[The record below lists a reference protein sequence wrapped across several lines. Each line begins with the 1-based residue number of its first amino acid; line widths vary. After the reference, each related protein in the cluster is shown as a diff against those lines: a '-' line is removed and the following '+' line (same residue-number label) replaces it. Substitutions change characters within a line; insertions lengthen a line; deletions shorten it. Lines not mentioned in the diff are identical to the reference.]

1 MNERWSLA
9 RWWWLGPAVI
19 LLGGIWLAPIAGKVT
34 ISSESQ
40 GERTLW
46 PQITLSPAQP
56 GDDGVTT
63 ITVTDSRSWAHVRLT
78 VDGQIATFVEA
89 QQQLLLAAWRWV
101 FTLPMAGPS
110 GEQEVIFYS
119 DCHTG
124 CQERGRARVGQ
135 TSPPPESAVVPASLL
150 PTKLCTAF
158 PDPQR
163 DWHGRRGWVVD
174 LTYARLADDEEDPY
188 WSVDAL
194 AGRVAL
200 AQRKGLRVLVRVEY
214 DREQSLPPAGDHL
227 ALADYL
233 AFARRL
239 ARDARLA
246 SVYGYIIGSG
256 PNALDANAAAPE
268 QPVSAEWYARLFN
281 GYGEPVAHV
290 DNVVQTIRQENQTV
304 RILVGPVRPWVTDQG
319 GTQRYAIDTPWLNY
333 FYTLVSALDES
344 TRAKAAA
351 GIAQAG
357 PDGFALNAPGRPHAA
372 ELGDIC
378 AAREPQTDLLRA
390 DWNNAQAGFRIY
402 RNWLDIIN
410 AYPTT
415 RGLPAYLSA
424 TNTFTADE
432 GLPPAQNYP
441 EGWLTTALAEVNAEP
456 QIHALCWFLD
466 LVPGDDRWDAFS
478 LSRQQGR
485 MIFAAEEFDRLLGE

>member
-1 MNERWSLA
+1 MSERWSLV
-9 RWWWLGPAVI
+9 RWWWLGLAVI
-19 LLGGIWLAPIAGKVT
+19 LLGGIWLAPISGQVMITPRAEG
-34 ISSESQ
+34 
-40 GERTLW
+40 RRMLW
-46 PQITLSPAQP
+46 PQITLNPASL
-56 GDDGVTT
+56 GDVAT
-63 ITVTDSRSWAHVRLT
+63 ITVADHHSWAHVRLT
-78 VDGQIATFVEA
+78 VNGQSASFVEA
-89 QQQLLLAAWRWV
+89 QQQPLFDTWRWT
-101 FTLPMAGPS
+101 FTVPMPDQAL
-110 GEQEVIFYS
+110 EQQVIFYS

-124 CQERGRARVGQ
+124 CQERGRTRFGQ
-135 TSPPPESAVVPASLL
+135 SSSTPEDNADPVTQL

-158 PDPQR
+158 PDPMR
-163 DWHGRRGWVVD
+163 NWHGRRGWTVD
-174 LTYARLADDEEDPY
+174 LTYARLADDQEDPY

-200 AQRKGLRVLVRVEY
+200 AQAKGLGILVRIEY
-214 DREQSLPPAGDHL
+214 DREQTLPPTGDHL

-233 AFARRL
+233 AFTRRL
-239 ARDARLA
+239 ARDARLIG
-246 SVYGYIIGSG
+246 VYGYIVGSG
-256 PNALDANAAAPE
+256 PNAVDANAASPDH
-268 QPVSAEWYARLFN
+268 PISAEWYARIFN

-290 DNVVQTIRQENQTV
+290 DNVIQTIRQENPTV
-304 RILVGPVRPWVTDQG
+304 RVLVGPVRPWVTDQG
-319 GTQRYAIDTPWLNY
+319 GRQMYAIDAPWLNY

-344 TRAKAAA
+344 ARAKAAA

-357 PDGFALNAPGRPHAA
+357 PDGFALNAPGRPYAA
-372 ELGDIC
+372 ELGDTP
-378 AAREPQTDLLRA
+378 AALEPQTDLLRV
-390 DWNNAQAGFRIY
+390 DWNHAQAGFRIY
-402 RNWLDIIN
+402 RNWLEIIN

-441 EGWLTTALAEVNAEP
+441 EGWLTTALAEINAEP

-485 MIFAAEEFDRLLGE
+485 MLFAAEEFDRLLRE